1 MTSIMCPNVVLHMSS
16 CTSNFYPYAVLHV
29 SPRSHECVLINK
41 CMCPQG
47 THMCPYVVGTSVL
60 TLLCMCPQAMLNVSS
75 SHCAYVLKIGELV
88 SSRTL
93 ACVLMACRMC
103 PQGKLLVSSRL
114 NACVLTLTCLCPH
127 VRMHLSSRQNAC
139 VLTHGRRED
148 SSNDSVCPQAPF
160 AYISSRSATFKAS
173 ILTTL
178 CACVLM
184 LFCFYQR
191 AKCVC
196 PQAFLLLSART

>member
-1 MTSIMCPNVVLHMSS
+1 
-16 CTSNFYPYAVLHV
+16 
-29 SPRSHECVLINK
+29 
-41 CMCPQG
+41 
-47 THMCPYVVGTSVL
+47 MCPYVVGTSVL

-88 SSRTL
+88 SLRTL

-114 NACVLTLTCLCPH
+114 HACVLTVTCLCPH
-127 VRMHLSSRQNAC
+127 VRMHLFSRQNAC

-148 SSNDSVCPQAPF
+148 SSYNSVCPQALF
-160 AYISSRSATFKAS
+160 AYISSRNATFKAS
-173 ILTTL
+173 ILTTFG
-178 CACVLM
+178 ACVLM

-191 AKCVC
+191 ANCVC